1 MLHRYRQ
8 LCSIQKRRLERPL
21 RRGKIRKVIGLIK
34 NEFDGKKNG
43 GVAAL
48 KPKVYNYL
56 IDDCE
61 ENKKTKGKKR
71 VCQITY
77 T

>member
-1 MLHRYRQ
+1 MNLM
-8 LCSIQKRRLERPL
+8 E
-21 RRGKIRKVIGLIK
+21 
-34 NEFDGKKNG
+34 KNG